1 MASLIAN
8 EFSEATNDLHLSALM
23 AVGFV
28 LFVVTLIVNAIARW
42 LVWRRGGRRA
52 RDDRRAAAHDSATRA
67 ACARARAPARH
78 ERRHGR
84 AHLRSPRPSRSSRS
98 SSSSR
103 YLLKQG
109 AGALSLDFFTNMP
122 KPVGE
127 AGGGMANAIV
137 GTLILIGIASVGR
150 TAGRHRRGTVSRRAA
165 AGRKLAN
172 VVRFLADVLN
182 GLPSIVMGIFAWQFL
197 VRPFGHFS
205 ALAGGAAIGAMMI
218 PLVTRTTEEMVRTV
232 PQSLREAALA
242 LGYPRWRTSLQI
254 VLRTALGGIVTGV
267 LVAVARVAGETAPL
281 LFTAFG
287 NQFWSTN
294 LTQPIAALPLQ
305 IFVYA
310 ISPYDDWHAQ
320 AWAGALVLIGLV
332 LVISVVA
339 RFVARSRHGAGK

>member
-1 MASLIAN
+1 VTA
-8 EFSEATNDLHLSALM
+8 ATLPRAE
-23 AVGFV
+23 G
-28 LFVVTLIVNAIARW
+28 
-42 LVWRRGGRRA
+42 RA
-52 RDDRRAAAHDSATRA
+52 RPRGRGLMRRRVTSVVMVALTCAAAALA
-67 ACARARAPARH
+67 IVPLVAIL
-78 ERRHGR
+78 G
-84 AHLRSPRPSRSSRS
+84 
-98 SSSSR
+98 

-127 AGGGMANAIV
+127 AGGGMANAIL
-137 GTLILIGIASVGR
+137 GTLLLIAIASSVGLPIGIG
-150 TAGRHRRGTVSRRAA
+150 AGLYLAERGGTR
-165 AGRKLAN
+165 LAN

-182 GLPSIVMGIFAWQFL
+182 GLPSIVMGIFAWEFL
-197 VRPFGHFS
+197 VRPIGHFS

-242 LGYPRWRTSLQI
+242 LGYPRWRTSLQS
-254 VLRTALGGIVTGV
+254 VLRTTLGGIVTGV

-287 NQFWSTN
+287 NQFFSTK

-305 IFVYA
+305 VFVYA
-310 ISPYDDWHAQ
+310 ISPYDEWHAQ

-332 LVISVVA
+332 LIISVIS
-339 RFVARSRHGAGK
+339 RFVVRSRHGQSND

>member
-1 MASLIAN
+1 MTTGAIERSDAPVRHRPIGLARRRGV
-8 EFSEATNDLHLSALM
+8 SVVMVGLTCLAAAM
-23 AVGFV
+23 AVV
-28 LFVVTLIVNAIARW
+28 PL
-42 LVWRRGGRRA
+42 LVILA
-52 RDDRRAAAHDSATRA
+52 
-67 ACARARAPARH
+67 
-78 ERRHGR
+78 
-84 AHLRSPRPSRSSRS
+84 
-98 SSSSR
+98 

-109 AGALSLDFFTNMP
+109 AGALSLHFFTNMP

-137 GTLILIGIASVGR
+137 GTLILIGIASVVGLPVGIG
-150 TAGRHRRGTVSRRAA
+150 AGLYLAERRGTR
-165 AGRKLAN
+165 LAN
-172 VVRFLADVLN
+172 LVRFLADVLN

-287 NQFWSTN
+287 NQFWSTRV
-294 LTQPIAALPLQ
+294 TQPIAALPLQ
-305 IFVYA
+305 IFTYA

-320 AWAGALVLIGLV
+320 AWAGALVLIALV
-332 LVISVVA
+332 LLISLIA
-339 RFVARSRHGAGK
+339 RFVTRARHGGGHD

>member
-1 MASLIAN
+1 MTAIASAPGGFARSRVRGLGRRR
-8 EFSEATNDLHLSALM
+8 ATSIFMVSLTCLAAAL
-23 AVGFV
+23 AVV
-28 LFVVTLIVNAIARW
+28 PLIVILA
-42 LVWRRGGRRA
+42 
-52 RDDRRAAAHDSATRA
+52 
-67 ACARARAPARH
+67 
-78 ERRHGR
+78 
-84 AHLRSPRPSRSSRS
+84 
-98 SSSSR
+98 

-109 AGALSLDFFTNMP
+109 AGALSIGFFTHMP

-127 AGGGMANAIV
+127 EGGGMANAIL
-137 GTLILIGIASVGR
+137 GTLMLIGVASVVGLPVGIG
-150 TAGRHRRGTVSRRAA
+150 AGLYLAEQRGTR
-165 AGRKLAN
+165 LAN
-172 VVRFLADVLN
+172 LVRFLADVLN

-197 VRPFGHFS
+197 VKPFGHFS

-254 VLRTALGGIVTGV
+254 VLRTSLAGIVTGV

-305 IFVYA
+305 IFTYA

-320 AWAGALVLIGLV
+320 AWAGAVVLIGLV
-332 LVISVVA
+332 LVISVFA
-339 RFVARSRHGAGK
+339 RFVTRSRHGGGHD

>member
-1 MASLIAN
+1 MTVA
-8 EFSEATNDLHLSALM
+8 
-23 AVGFV
+23 
-28 LFVVTLIVNAIARW
+28 AISRTAAMTRPRARG
-42 LVWRRGGRRA
+42 LVRRRA
-52 RDDRRAAAHDSATRA
+52 TSIVMVALTCVAAALAIVPLVA
-67 ACARARAPARH
+67 IL
-78 ERRHGR
+78 G
-84 AHLRSPRPSRSSRS
+84 
-98 SSSSR
+98 

-109 AGALSLDFFTNMP
+109 AGALSLDFFTSMP

-127 AGGGMANAIV
+127 AGGGMANAIL
-137 GTLILIGIASVGR
+137 GTLLLIGIASSVGLPIGIG
-150 TAGRHRRGTVSRRAA
+150 AGLYLAERGGTR
-165 AGRKLAN
+165 LAN

-182 GLPSIVMGIFAWQFL
+182 GLPSIVMGIFAWEFL

-242 LGYPRWRTSLQI
+242 LGFPRWRTSLQI

-287 NQFWSTN
+287 NQFFSTK

-305 IFVYA
+305 VFVYA
-310 ISPYDDWHAQ
+310 ISPYDEWHAQ
-320 AWAGALVLIGLV
+320 AWAGALVLIALV
-332 LVISVVA
+332 LVISVIS
-339 RFVARSRHGAGK
+339 RFVVRSRHGQAND